1 MALARYVTITY
12 TITGSRIPG
21 ATAYNFLA
29 DAIAAGVAANA
40 AGGFKVV
47 DSWELGTD
55 VYQATI
61 APSGVRSA
69 MVNQNQT
76 VSWIGTTSNIYT
88 GN

>member
-1 MALARYVTITY
+1 MALARYVTILY
-12 TITGSRIPG
+12 TVTGSRVAG

-29 DAIAAGVAANA
+29 DAIAAGQAAA
-40 AGGFKVV
+40 SPGGFKVV

-55 VYQATI
+55 VVQATI
-61 APSGVRSA
+61 NPSGVRSA
-69 MVNQNQT
+69 MVNQNQS